1 MSSYFVI
8 HIQILMTN
16 LVVMI
21 HLAWSEEAKRRKKVA
36 KKQIIHLSIVYVSKG
51 KEEEF
56 TR

>member
-1 MSSYFVI
+1 
-8 HIQILMTN
+8 MTN